1 MAELEEKKPV
11 SVEMFLRTTF
21 KGLLDSMAGFFNR
34 IGLKPN
40 TMTILGLA
48 LSFIGAILLGMGQIT
63 LGGILILIAGPF
75 DAVDGS
81 MARLRGE
88 PKLFGGFADSVSDR
102 YSELAIFGGLMV
114 YYAAQGN
121 MIFCL
126 LVYLAASGSVMVS
139 YIRARAEALK
149 FDAKVGMLTRV
160 ERYLVLAPCLVFNIP
175 IVAVCIIAFFSHITA
190 IQRIRHVRRQARQI
204 KEIL

>member
-1 MAELEEKKPV
+1 MAELEEKKTF
-11 SVEMFLRTTF
+11 SVELFLRTTF
-21 KGLLDSMAGFFNR
+21 KGLLDSMAAFFNR

-48 LSFIGAILLGMGQIT
+48 LSFVGAILLGMGQIT
-63 LGGILILIAGPF
+63 LGGIIILIAGPF

-102 YSELAIFGGLMV
+102 YAELAIFGGLMV
-114 YYAAQGN
+114 YYASQGN

-175 IVAVCIIAFFSHITA
+175 IVAVCIIAFFSHLTA